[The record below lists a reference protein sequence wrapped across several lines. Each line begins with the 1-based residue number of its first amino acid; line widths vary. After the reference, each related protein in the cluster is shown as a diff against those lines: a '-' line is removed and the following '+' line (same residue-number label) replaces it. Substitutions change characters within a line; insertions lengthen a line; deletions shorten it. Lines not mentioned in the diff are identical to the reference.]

1 MLKRSAE
8 KVKFSQILSL
18 FGRKAEILEGA
29 IRKLIEYRI
38 GTSRKFFKAYYFYL
52 KIVKKI
58 VGESKEELEFDEFF
72 TLVTNPDYENVVELD
87 AIFNV
92 RKKLN

>member
-1 MLKRSAE
+1 MR
-8 KVKFSQILSL
+8 VK
-18 FGRKAEILEGA
+18 
-29 IRKLIEYRI
+29 
-38 GTSRKFFKAYYFYL
+38 YL
-52 KIVKKI
+52 KIVNKI

-92 RKKLN
+92 RYKNFRISEQFY

>member
-1 MLKRSAE
+1 MR
-8 KVKFSQILSL
+8 VK
-18 FGRKAEILEGA
+18 
-29 IRKLIEYRI
+29 
-38 GTSRKFFKAYYFYL
+38 YL
-52 KIVKKI
+52 KIVNKI

-92 RKKLN
+92 SLK

>member
-1 MLKRSAE
+1 MVRVVS
-8 KVKFSQILSL
+8 FS
-18 FGRKAEILEGA
+18 R
-29 IRKLIEYRI
+29 
-38 GTSRKFFKAYYFYL
+38 YL

-58 VGESKEELEFDEFF
+58 VGESKEELDFDEFF

-92 RKKLN
+92 REKLK

>member
-38 GTSRKFFKAYYFYL
+38 GTRRKFFKVS
-52 KIVKKI
+52 KDIKKI

-92 RKKLN
+92 RKKLK